1 MTIVV
6 HLWQVLAVMTVML
19 WAGYGMRWWQDR
31 GDYDAGV
38 DEGYLMAEAN
48 YAPREDDPADLWGVD
63 DEATAAWIEG
73 LADPLP
79 VLARAHE
86 LLDAA

>member
-6 HLWQVLAVMTVML
+6 HLWQVLAVMTVIL

-31 GDYDAGV
+31 GDYDAG
-38 DEGYLMAEAN
+38 
-48 YAPREDDPADLWGVD
+48 RD

-79 VLARAHE
+79 VLARARE
-86 LLDAA
+86 LLDAP